1 MSALD
6 SLGSIRRVILMESKI
21 QDLADGLK
29 EVSRRVVDH
38 EGRLNPHRNL
48 GRDGATPPAAAPR
61 HGERVAAW
69 VATSQS
75 RATRNLS
82 ALPMTLTEES
92 AIAAAAIT
100 GDSRMPKK
108 G

>member
-6 SLGSIRRVILMESKI
+6 SLFGSIRRVILMESKI

-29 EVSRRVVDH
+29 EVSRRVDH
-38 EGRLNPHRNL
+38 EGRLIRIETLVEMAQRRPPPRL
-48 GRDGATPPAAAPR
+48 GM
-61 HGERVAAW
+61 ERVAAW

>member
-6 SLGSIRRVILMESKI
+6 SLLGSIRRVILMESKI

-38 EGRLNPHRNL
+38 EGRLIRIETLVEMAQRRPPPRL
-48 GRDGATPPAAAPR
+48 GM
-61 HGERVAAW
+61 ERVAAW

-75 RATRNLS
+75 RATRNLN
-82 ALPMTLTEES
+82 ALPMMLTEES